1 MLETTIYIAAFALVF
16 AIYLG
21 LRTRSHRRGRAQLR
35 ASEASGLMEPASLH
49 PIFDEALCI
58 GCGACVNACP
68 EGNVIGLIS
77 GKAQLTNPSHC
88 IGHGACKVACP
99 FEAITLV
106 FGTEKRG
113 LDIPNVSPTF
123 ETNVPGIFIAGELG
137 GMGLIANAVEQG
149 RQAMESVA
157 KHPRIKGKADID
169 VLIVGAGPAGIAATL
184 GAKEKGLR
192 YRTIEQD
199 SFGGTVAHFPR
210 GKIVMTRPVDLPVVG
225 KVRLRE
231 TTKEA
236 LLELWQGIRD
246 KTGIEVT
253 YGERLESVQS
263 EDQTFQV
270 VTNKGNYQAKTI
282 LMAIGRRGTPR
293 KLNVPGEEQNKVVY
307 RLIDPAQ
314 YQGQHVLVVGGG
326 DSALEAATSIAEE
339 PGTDVTLS
347 YRSGGFNR
355 AKEKN
360 RNKVDALKEAG
371 QLRVLL
377 TSNVLEITE
386 DKVLIRDENQD
397 YDLPNDAIIVCA
409 GGILPTPM
417 LKEMGIEIETKHGT
431 A

>member
-1 MLETTIYIAAFALVF
+1 MDSI
-16 AIYLG
+16 
-21 LRTRSHRRGRAQLR
+21 
-35 ASEASGLMEPASLH
+35 
-49 PIFDEALCI
+49 
-58 GCGACVNACP
+58 
-68 EGNVIGLIS
+68 
-77 GKAQLTNPSHC
+77 
-88 IGHGACKVACP
+88 
-99 FEAITLV
+99 
-106 FGTEKRG
+106 
-113 LDIPNVSPTF
+113 
-123 ETNVPGIFIAGELG
+123 
-137 GMGLIANAVEQG
+137 
-149 RQAMESVA
+149 A
-157 KHPRIKGKADID
+157 KHPHIKNKGEADID
-169 VLIVGAGPAGIAATL
+169 VLIVGAGPSGIAATL
-184 GAKEKGLR
+184 GAKDKGLR

-210 GKIVMTRPVDLPVVG
+210 GKIVMTRPVDLPIVG
-225 KVRLRE
+225 KVKLRE

-236 LLELWQGIRD
+236 LLDLWQDIRD
-246 KTGIEVT
+246 KTGIEVA

-263 EDQTFQV
+263 NDQTFQV
-270 VTNKGNYQAKTI
+270 KTNKGSYQAKTI
-282 LMAIGRRGTPR
+282 LLAIGRRGTPR

-360 RNKVDALKEAG
+360 RNKVDALKAVG

-377 TSNVLEITE
+377 SSNVVEITE

-397 YDLPNDAIIVCA
+397 YDLQNDSHHCLRR
-409 GGILPTPM
+409 GQFCPHRCLR
-417 LKEMGIEIETKHGT
+417 KWGIEVETKYGT